1 MEKQNERLKEA
12 LIKWA
17 FSYQLLFYC
26 ITILNVRLRDM
37 TQETDQEHR
46 KRISEMEKDVA
57 TVDRLEGLLAFSS
70 DSMFILLMPSIFKSI
85 LRRNSYQTY

>member
-1 MEKQNERLKEA
+1 MGF
-12 LIKWA
+12 LIP
-17 FSYQLLFYC
+17 FIILLYNIF
-26 ITILNVRLRDM
+26 LDVRLRDM

-70 DSMFILLMPSIFKSI
+70 DSLFKVMPSIFKSI
-85 LRRNSYQTY
+85 LRRNSYQTC